1 MGKGV
6 AAGEKIGTWVALVT
20 GFTLSWQERVRD
32 SPVGGEAYSASRAEG
47 LTKIWLTKIR
57 ELS

>member
-1 MGKGV
+1 MGNNGV
-6 AAGEKIGTWVALVT
+6 KEEKISTWVALVT

-47 LTKIWLTKIR
+47 LNKL
-57 ELS
+57 